1 MADKHSLVLAQQK
14 RSCYTKEILDYMKV
28 PPRAGC
34 HVFHTRC
41 MQAKY
46 NSETI
51 DGGTFET
58 WFIEIAVPQTKK
70 PKAGDPTRTVVLRL
84 LLARGSSV
92 SCTLCSPL
100 FLSQLGCC
108 AHFILCCLSL
118 HCSLPCYSHH
128 ACMHTAPCSAFSTHQ
143 SLCLTLCTQLY
154 FAICARVRC
163 WLSRL
168 CPLRTISWH
177 SGSFIYISCTR

>member
-100 FLSQLGCC
+100 FLSQVVVCTLFFVVSLCTALYPATHTMLVC
-108 AHFILCCLSL
+108 TLFPALRSPHTILC
-118 HCSLPCYSHH
+118 
-128 ACMHTAPCSAFSTHQ
+128 A
-143 SLCLTLCTQLY
+143 
-154 FAICARVRC
+154 
-163 WLSRL
+163 
-168 CPLRTISWH
+168 
-177 SGSFIYISCTR
+177 

>member
-100 FLSQLGCC
+100 FLSQAVVCTLFFAVSLCTALYPATHTMLAC
-108 AHFILCCLSL
+108 TLFPALRSPHTILC
-118 HCSLPCYSHH
+118 
-128 ACMHTAPCSAFSTHQ
+128 A
-143 SLCLTLCTQLY
+143 
-154 FAICARVRC
+154 
-163 WLSRL
+163 
-168 CPLRTISWH
+168 
-177 SGSFIYISCTR
+177 